1 MNIAPA
7 HFPKVGIHHPAFG
20 NTMQPNRL
28 PHLQSTYPVLDTM
41 LELIAIPSATPQADP
56 RHAQAVE
63 KNLDQVK
70 QQVIN
75 RVKALGITDIEEN
88 QHGSLIIR
96 VPGSKGYENRQPLL
110 LTAHLDIVPG
120 DPDNPTRA
128 ITPRLI
134 RHQGKEFIGTD
145 GTTTLGSDDKGG
157 VAMILDNLARLTG
170 KHPAQPSPLP
180 HVPLEI
186 LFSPDEESSCDSL
199 KKLDGQTFKAK
210 HVVVIDEFDP
220 FKVTTGLSSAVMIDI
235 SLSGLKGGHSGADIT
250 DQSRLNS
257 IALMGEVIAK
267 VKTGVIR
274 MNPHYPNMPLISK
287 NIGIVQAGYAP
298 NAIPDKFRMTLM
310 LRSGDQQAQDKEL
323 KRIRQVLDRIEKKYR
338 TLEPGIKIDMQAV
351 EEYPAWS
358 NPNSQLIPVAVKAA
372 RVIHGPKVSVGPIH
386 AAAQAGILANKTN
399 AYGEP
404 FDSVLIG
411 PHIQDAH
418 TVNEKIEWQSL
429 IDANRWLGAIIQEY
443 TRRTP

>member
-1 MNIAPA
+1 MTMTPA
-7 HFPKVGIHHPAFG
+7 GFYAAQTRHPAFG
-20 NTMQPNRL
+20 NTPPDRL
-28 PHLQSTYPVLDTM
+28 RQLQGTYPVLDTM
-41 LELIAIPSATPQADP
+41 LDLIAIPSATPQADP
-56 RHAQAVE
+56 RHARAVE
-63 KNLDQVK
+63 QNLDRVK
-70 QQVIN
+70 QQVID

-120 DPDNPTRA
+120 DPDDPTRA
-128 ITPRLI
+128 ITPKLI
-134 RHQGKEFIGTD
+134 SQDGKEFIGTD

-170 KHPAQPSPLP
+170 KHPAQKTPLP

-199 KKLDGQTFKAK
+199 KKLDGRTIRAK
-210 HVVVIDEFDP
+210 HAIVVDEFDV
-220 FKVTTGLSSAVMIDI
+220 FKVTTGLASAVMIDI
-235 SLSGLKGGHSGADIT
+235 NLSGLRGGHSGADIT
-250 DQSRLNS
+250 DKSRLNGIS
-257 IALMGEVIAK
+257 LMSEVVQK
-267 VKTGVIR
+267 VKTGVIQ
-274 MNPHYPNMPLISK
+274 MDPHYPNMPLISK
-287 NIGIVQAGYAP
+287 NIGMVQAGYAP
-298 NAIPDKFRMTLM
+298 NAIPDKFKMTVM
-310 LRSGDQQAQDKEL
+310 LRSGDAQAQVKEL

-338 TLEPGIKIDMQAV
+338 ALEPDIKIGMKAV

-372 RVIHGPKVSVGPIH
+372 KAIHGPKVDVGPIH
-386 AAAQAGILANKTN
+386 AAAQASILANKTN

-411 PHIQDAH
+411 PHIKDAH
-418 TVNEKIEWQSL
+418 TVFEKIEWQSL

-443 TRRTP
+443 TRKSP